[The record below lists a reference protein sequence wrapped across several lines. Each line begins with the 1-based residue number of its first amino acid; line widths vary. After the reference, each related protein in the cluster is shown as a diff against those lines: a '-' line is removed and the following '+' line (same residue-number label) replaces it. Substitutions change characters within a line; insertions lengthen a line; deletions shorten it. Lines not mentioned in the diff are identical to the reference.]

1 MGDYVFISYSHKD
14 SDRIHPLIRRMIDD
28 GIGIWYDN
36 GIDPG
41 TEWDENIA
49 MHLQECT
56 GIIAFLS
63 DNYLASDNCRDELNY
78 ARDLGK
84 ERLLIYLENVEL
96 PAGMA
101 MRLNR
106 LQAIHK
112 YKYKDEDAFYSELMK
127 APILKDCNTAL
138 TASTGKESSRTD
150 TDDAAKVSLTGN
162 ISAAAPED
170 AVKGPVSKR
179 AFLKK
184 SECGS
189 LGSLILITAF
199 VICIYACF
207 LIVFGEYYG
216 SPVIILLTVI
226 AYWRLNCLF
235 EIPAAVIALV
245 LGCLMLPY
253 HLILF
258 ALAVFLIACLVRLD
272 LLYKKY
278 LTDVKSSELMTSG
291 DRHAS

>member
-14 SDRIHPLIRRMIDD
+14 SDRIHPLIKRMMDD
-28 GIGIWYDN
+28 GISIWYDN

-49 MHLQECT
+49 MHLQECS

-63 DNYLASDNCRDELNY
+63 DNYLESDNCRDELNY

-84 ERLLIYLENVEL
+84 ERLIIYLDNVEL

-127 APILKDCNTAL
+127 APILKDCNTIQAPPD
-138 TASTGKESSRTD
+138 KN
-150 TDDAAKVSLTGN
+150 DAAKVSYES
-162 ISAAAPED
+162 IPYSANSGIKAPRNAGD
-170 AVKGPVSKR
+170 VPVSKR
-179 AFLKK
+179 DFLKMP
-184 SECGS
+184 ECGL
-189 LGSLILITAF
+189 LGSLILIAA
-199 VICIYACF
+199 VALCILACF
-207 LIVFGEYYG
+207 LTFFGDYYG
-216 SPVIILLTVI
+216 CPVIIILTVI
-226 AYWRLNCLF
+226 ACWRLNYLF
-235 EIPAAVIALV
+235 VIPAAVISFA
-245 LGCLMLPY
+245 LGCFMIPY
-253 HLILF
+253 HFILF
-258 ALAVFLIACLVRLD
+258 AFTVFLLAVLVRFD

-278 LTDVKSSELMTSG
+278 LTEVNSSEMMTSG